1 MSQRKDFRACAFFE
15 QPVSSSQLLPCK
27 SFTLLCEDV
36 PVVFTDNSS
45 ILDSSNSV
53 PQSDAFATDVLSDAV
68 ASFTTNSIGTTQYIR
83 VEAEDIRAE
92 TYRLETLD
100 FASDGAVAS
109 LRGGSKGESGALEL
123 DFVGEAGN
131 YDIVVGYFDETD
143 GTSTLDSLLNG
154 ESLVTVQFDQQ
165 IGGYLPSENNL
176 VRRVISQDQFI
187 QTGDTLELF
196 VTEQGNEYARI
207 DYIDF
212 IAVNDTADS
221 SVQPDS
227 LPNTDQQP
235 TQKVATPVRI
245 NVGGQEY
252 TDSEGQKWLDDQF
265 GSGGSTATKQINI
278 ADTADQAVYQSK
290 RFGHE
295 LRYHIPV
302 ANGTY
307 SVNLHFAETL
317 WKSDDK
323 RTFDV
328 NIEGQSLNEDVDVH
342 AEVGFSQ
349 AYLQLYEG
357 IVVADGVLDLQLD
370 GVNKLAQL
378 SGIEVLPLVPI
389 PIIEPVLVEQVV
401 TAVNAET
408 PPAPAQPTPAA
419 ISSKALTEGQP
430 VLETGD
436 RSNPIRI
443 NAGGEDYTDSLGN
456 QWIADNFLTHGSAET
471 TTAAIIDTHEYE
483 LYQTARYGNNLNYRV
498 AVDNGTYN
506 INLLFADFSDAG
518 SGDRLFDVALEGKT
532 VSQHTDIYQN
542 VGHAQAFR
550 LEFESI
556 VVTDGILDLQLSGV
570 KDLAQLSG
578 IEILSAVPTN
588 EQKASLTSHPDVSTL
603 TLTPNGNTV
612 RFISPDGTGNG
623 SSWAQAAK
631 ITDLDALIEQSS
643 PGDEIWIAGDLGSYH
658 LNGQIIHIDSGGT
671 RAGDVHIRGV
681 TSKAGGN
688 DTPLFVGTRAEAWE
702 PGKPNGQEVFRL
714 TEGADNLH
722 FSNFNFQNVG
732 NGAFRLGGDI
742 TGITI
747 EDMHADNVRRFVEN
761 YAAGGAQSASVS
773 DLTIRNVEVHG
784 FSKGAIRLQYDT
796 NNILIEDVF
805 GDSQRQDGDNFAMGV
820 QLDGTA
826 HDIVHRRVS
835 MNNAT
840 QAIDDDLYW
849 NADGFATE
857 EGNYNITYEDT
868 YASGNTDGGY
878 DLKSHNTL
886 MIRAVAADNKRNFRI
901 WGSTTMI
908 DVVSDEPFLRGGN
921 GTTAHIHVL
930 GDNSDLVID
939 GGTFS
944 GSNGTE
950 NIIFDLDSSGK
961 LEVKSAVITDD
972 NYILQTLEE
981 GSHLSMENVVEA

>member
-1 MSQRKDFRACAFFE
+1 M
-15 QPVSSSQLLPCK
+15 
-27 SFTLLCEDV
+27 
-36 PVVFTDNSS
+36 VFTDNSS
-45 ILDSSNSV
+45 TFDSLNSTL
-53 PQSDAFATDVLSDAV
+53 QSDAFATDILSGAATSLTANST
-68 ASFTTNSIGTTQYIR
+68 ASSVGTTQYIR

-92 TYRLETLD
+92 TYRLETFD
-100 FASDGAVAS
+100 FASNGAVAS
-109 LRGGSKGESGALEL
+109 LSRGPKGESGTLEV
-123 DFVGEAGN
+123 DFTGDAGN
-131 YDIVVGYFDETD
+131 YDIVIGYFDETD

-154 ESLVTVQFDQQ
+154 ESLGTVQFDRQ
-165 IGGYLPSENNL
+165 IGSYLPSADNL
-176 VRRVISQDQFI
+176 VRRVIGQDQFI
-187 QTGDTLELF
+187 QTGDTLKLY
-196 VTEQGNEYARI
+196 VTEQGNEFARI

-212 IAVNDTADS
+212 ISINDTANP
-221 SVQPDS
+221 SVQSDS
-227 LPNTDQQP
+227 LPGPGQQP
-235 TQKVATPVRI
+235 NQKVATPVRI

-252 TDSEGQKWLDDQF
+252 IDSKGQQWLADQF
-265 GSGGSTATKQINI
+265 GSGGNTATKQVNI

-290 RFGHE
+290 RFGNE
-295 LRYHIPV
+295 LGYHIPV
-302 ANGTY
+302 ENGTY

-317 WKSDDK
+317 WKSDDT

-328 NIEGQSLNEDVDVH
+328 AIEGQSLNKGVDVH

-349 AYLQLYEG
+349 AYLQSYEG
-357 IVVADGVLDLQLD
+357 IVVTDGVLDLQLD
-370 GVNKLAQL
+370 GANKLAQL
-378 SGIEVLPLVPI
+378 SGIEVLPLVPT

-401 TAVNAET
+401 TVVNAE
-408 PPAPAQPTPAA
+408 APKTSAQSTPAA
-419 ISSKALTEGQP
+419 ISAKALTEGQP

-456 QWIADNFLTHGSAET
+456 QWIADSFLTHGSAES
-471 TTAAIIDTHEYE
+471 TAVAIADTHEYG
-483 LYQTARYGNNLNYRV
+483 LYQTARYGNDLNYRV
-498 AVDNGTYN
+498 AVENGTYN
-506 INLLFADFSDAG
+506 INLLFADFSDAS
-518 SGDRLFDVALEGKT
+518 SGDRLFDIALEGQT
-532 VSQHTDIYQN
+532 VSQHTDIYQS
-542 VGHAQAFR
+542 VGYAQAFR
-550 LEFESI
+550 MEFESI

-570 KDLAQLSG
+570 RDLAQLSG
-578 IEILSAVPTN
+578 IEILTAASVN
-588 EQKASLTSHPDVSTL
+588 EQKAPLTSPPNVSTPAL
-603 TLTPNGNTV
+603 TSSGNTV
-612 RFISPDGTGNG
+612 RFISPEGNGNG

-643 PGDEIWIAGDLGSYH
+643 PGDEIWIAGDLGSYY
-658 LNGQIIHIDSGGT
+658 LNGQIINIDSGGT
-671 RAGDVHIRGV
+671 QAGDVHIRGV
-681 TSKAGGN
+681 ASKAGGN
-688 DTPLFVGTRAEAWE
+688 DTPLFVGTRAEAWG

-714 TEGADNLH
+714 TQGADNLH
-722 FSNFNFQNVG
+722 FSNLNFQNIG

-761 YAAGGAQSASVS
+761 YAASGAQSASVS

-796 NNILIEDVF
+796 NNVLIEDVF

-826 HDIVHRRVS
+826 HDIVHRRVT

-849 NADGFATE
+849 NADGFVSE

-868 YASGNTDGGY
+868 YAAGNTDGGY
-878 DLKSHNTL
+878 DLKSSNTL
-886 MIRAVAADNKRNFRI
+886 MIRATAADNKRNFRI

-930 GDNSDLVID
+930 GDKSDLVID

-981 GSHLSMENVVEA
+981 GSQLSMENVVEA